1 MGISIPSIIASDEPT
16 STQIA
21 IYFSEPLTASIA
33 TTLSNYSVSGKTI
46 SGIAL
51 KRDNTEVLVTLSTA
65 MTVGTAYTVTMNNL
79 TTVSGNQVP
88 AKQSLPFNYAAYVAP
103 NWTATLYRANVTV
116 GSVAQA
122 QTVISTPSE
131 QTSVTTATES
141 VLNFLDTGPAG
152 HFANPSPF
160 PGMTIG
166 EGLSNYVLQAKGTIV
181 VSSSQAGYYTFGV
194 SSDDGY
200 TMTITGTASPT
211 A

>member
-1 MGISIPSIIASDEPT
+1 MW
-16 STQIA
+16 
-21 IYFSEPLTASIA
+21 L
-33 TTLSNYSVSGKTI
+33 
-46 SGIAL
+46 
-51 KRDNTEVLVTLSTA
+51 
-65 MTVGTAYTVTMNNL
+65 
-79 TTVSGNQVP
+79 
-88 AKQSLPFNYAAYVAP
+88 P

-194 SSDDGY
+194 SSDDGF
-200 TMTITGTASPT
+200 TMTITGVSFSNGVNTTTCSGGTMAESNDRSLRPT
-211 A
+211 AWRRRTWLRATTRSRWSITRMEVGAELELFAAKESGTAGVHLLRRELASRG